1 MRRRDGKGLTLM
13 AGKSVGDAMAD
24 EQTQSWLAEDLPAQ
38 EAVGIDSFSAHPW
51 TGEPQATVLND
62 SDAGDDGKDHV
73 VEEVTKGVA
82 NMEALE
88 ESPTSLQ
95 EAATSDSSLQDEQQ
109 PYGANEGEDDEGED
123 DSTAAC
129 VNGVGNPETSSH
141 DDPEVAEE
149 REDSVGDN
157 PTALEEEKLA
167 LQEATSLLKLPLE
180 KDLGPLMTPTS
191 MVAELSSPAGAEAAS
206 QDNLLHAGTGEN
218 LGLGHD
224 METGPSPLNAAEEV
238 LLESGALFE
247 SAATDSPCSI
257 ESPIHQDGTLP
268 VESAPLES
276 PHSDV
281 ESPLTPAELE
291 SHGLVQEAADVSQEE
306 PLGHHEE
313 PQPACASED
322 ATAAKLV
329 EPAADRVEPTE
340 LEADREEEQL
350 VPSVAFVSEVEPV
363 PELAICPPDERLLGD
378 LAFELTPPATPQQA
392 EGCVFAQPSCT
403 GTSGEEGAL
412 PQPELATSQPPER
425 EDGAHSLEPVPAGEP
440 LPAGEPAVESTLK
453 PKASSLPQSKT
464 MTPVKTKGVG
474 LASSK
479 RPAGTPVTSTSKK
492 PRPEAGVASPATA
505 AKRSPL
511 VTAKS
516 ATVAKASPT
525 AGANKDPKGK
535 LAMEGKAVPKP
546 LEKRVPT
553 TRILFTTTTAAT
565 KPATDTPPRAATARM
580 AAKTTTSVLKAAPP
594 PSLATAKRTVATGVK
609 GEPKGEEKLAEPKKL
624 TRPSVKLSGAR
635 PKVASTAT
643 TTDTKGPAPAG
654 ASSIA
659 RARPATTPGRH
670 GLGATMSIRNA
681 VVAPTPSGGTE
692 RKPAPSSATAAR
704 TGPLAKAT
712 PMANRTTRPTTAPEA
727 RAASSRPGVP
737 IENGKPNAVPG
748 RLSKDASARAP
759 ARTGVMKS
767 TTTKVTVK
775 KVETDGTKPTLA
787 TEVNKSTSLTA
798 TKTTIVR
805 TQLKTAGKVDVKNTN
820 VATTNRKPPL
830 ERNTGKLAPKTPTPK
845 KSVGGSKAENHK
857 PSPIKSPSTNGPSDD
872 ALAVENGNVA
882 QQGGGDDGVGGHGGS
897 PVRQNGNALS
907 PGVEENA
914 NEHHDA
920 PTEEAQSGNPQL
932 EEPIHEQQ
940 PQPVEV
946 EQN

>member
-1 MRRRDGKGLTLM
+1 
-13 AGKSVGDAMAD
+13 MAD
-24 EQTQSWLAEDLPAQ
+24 EQKQSWLAEDLPAQ
-38 EAVGIDSFSAHPW
+38 EAADINSSPAHPW

-82 NMEALE
+82 SVEALE

-95 EAATSDSSLQDEQQ
+95 EATTSDSLQDEQQ
-109 PYGANEGEDDEGED
+109 PYGADEEED

-149 REDSVGDN
+149 REDSVEEN
-157 PTALEEEKLA
+157 PTTLEEEKLS
-167 LQEATSLLKLPLE
+167 LQEATCLLKLPLE
-180 KDLGPLMTPTS
+180 KDLGPLMAPTS
-191 MVAELSSPAGAEAAS
+191 MVAEPSSPAGAEAAS
-206 QDNLLHAGTGEN
+206 QDNLLLAGAGEN
-218 LGLGHD
+218 LWLGHD
-224 METGPSPLNAAEEV
+224 METGPSPLNAEEV
-238 LLESGALFE
+238 LESGALFE
-247 SAATDSPCSI
+247 SAATDGPCSI
-257 ESPIHQDGTLP
+257 ESPIHQDGTLA

-281 ESPLTPAELE
+281 ESLLTPADLE
-291 SHGLVQEAADVSQEE
+291 NHGSVQEAADVSQEE
-306 PLGHHEE
+306 PLDHHEE

-322 ATAAKLV
+322 TAAAKLV
-329 EPAADRVEPTE
+329 EPAADWVEPTE
-340 LEADREEEQL
+340 LAADREEEQL

-363 PELAICPPDERLLGD
+363 PELAICPRTVLDERLLGD

-392 EGCVFAQPSCT
+392 EGRDLAQPSCA
-403 GTSGEEGAL
+403 GTSDEEGAL
-412 PQPELATSQPPER
+412 PQPELATPQPPDTPPER
-425 EDGAHSLEPVPAGEP
+425 EDGAHSLEPEPAGEP
-440 LPAGEPAVESTLK
+440 IPAGEPAVESTLK

-464 MTPVKTKGVG
+464 MTPAKTKGAG
-474 LASSK
+474 LAGLAASK
-479 RPAGTPVTSTSKK
+479 RPAGTPVASTSKK
-492 PRPEAGVASPATA
+492 PRPEGGVASPATA

-511 VTAKS
+511 FTAKS
-516 ATVAKASPT
+516 ATAAKASPT

-546 LEKRVPT
+546 LEKRVAT
-553 TRILFTTTTAAT
+553 TRISTTTTATT

-580 AAKTTTSVLKAAPP
+580 AAKTTTSVLKAPP
-594 PSLATAKRTVATGVK
+594 PSSATAKRTVATGVK
-609 GEPKGEEKLAEPKKL
+609 GEPKGEAKLAEPKKL

-635 PKVASTAT
+635 PKVASTAA

-654 ASSIA
+654 ASNIA
-659 RARPATTPGRH
+659 RTRPATAPSRH
-670 GLGATMSIRNA
+670 GLGATMSSRNA

-704 TGPLAKAT
+704 TGPLARAS
-712 PMANRTTRPTTAPEA
+712 PMANRTLRPTTAPEA
-727 RAASSRPGVP
+727 RAASSRPGAP

-759 ARTGVMKS
+759 ARTGVKS

-775 KVETDGTKPTLA
+775 KVETDGTKPTLP
-787 TEVNKSTSLTA
+787 TEVNKSTLTT
-798 TKTTIVR
+798 TKTTVVR
-805 TQLKTAGKVDVKNTN
+805 TQLKTAGKVDAKNTN
-820 VATTNRKPPL
+820 VAATNRKPPL
-830 ERNTGKLAPKTPTPK
+830 EKNTGKLTPKTPTPK

-857 PSPIKSPSTNGPSDD
+857 PSPTKSPSTNGPSDD
-872 ALAVENGNVA
+872 TLAVENGNVA
-882 QQGGGDDGVGGHGGS
+882 EQGGGDGVGGHGGS

-914 NEHHDA
+914 NEHHNA
-920 PTEEAQSGNPQL
+920 PPSACKEEAQSGNPQL
-932 EEPIHEQQ
+932 EEPIHEQH

>member
-1 MRRRDGKGLTLM
+1 
-13 AGKSVGDAMAD
+13 MAD
-24 EQTQSWLAEDLPAQ
+24 EQTQSLLAEDFPAQ

-82 NMEALE
+82 NVEALE

-95 EAATSDSSLQDEQQ
+95 EATTSDSSLQDEQQ
-109 PYGANEGEDDEGED
+109 PYGADEGED

-129 VNGVGNPETSSH
+129 VNGVGNPKTSSH

-149 REDSVGDN
+149 REDSVEEN

-191 MVAELSSPAGAEAAS
+191 MVAELSSPASAEAAAS

-218 LGLGHD
+218 LWLGHN

-257 ESPIHQDGTLP
+257 ESPIHQEGTLP

-281 ESPLTPAELE
+281 ESPLTPADLE

-306 PLGHHEE
+306 PLSHHEE
-313 PQPACASED
+313 PQPARASED
-322 ATAAKLV
+322 AAAAKLV

-363 PELAICPPDERLLGD
+363 PELAICPHERLLGD

-392 EGCVFAQPSCT
+392 EGCVLAQPSCA

-425 EDGAHSLEPVPAGEP
+425 EDGAHTLEPVPAGEP
-440 LPAGEPAVESTLK
+440 VPASEPAVESTLK

-492 PRPEAGVASPATA
+492 PRPEVGVASPATA

-516 ATVAKASPT
+516 ATAAKASPT
-525 AGANKDPKGK
+525 AGANKDPKSK

-553 TRILFTTTTAAT
+553 TRIHSTTTTAAT

-580 AAKTTTSVLKAAPP
+580 AAKTTTSILKAAP

-609 GEPKGEEKLAEPKKL
+609 GEPKREEKLTEPKKL

-643 TTDTKGPAPAG
+643 TDTKGPVPAG

-670 GLGATMSIRNA
+670 GLGATMSSRNA

-727 RAASSRPGVP
+727 RAASSHPGAP

-798 TKTTIVR
+798 TKTTVVR
-805 TQLKTAGKVDVKNTN
+805 TQLKTAGKVDGKNTS
-820 VATTNRKPPL
+820 VAATNRKPPL

-882 QQGGGDDGVGGHGGS
+882 EQGSDGVGGHGGS

-920 PTEEAQSGNPQL
+920 PAACEEEAQSGNPQL

>member
-1 MRRRDGKGLTLM
+1 
-13 AGKSVGDAMAD
+13 MAD

-129 VNGVGNPETSSH
+129 VNGLGNPETSSH

-149 REDSVGDN
+149 R
-157 PTALEEEKLA
+157 EEKLA

-363 PELAICPPDERLLGD
+363 PELAICPHERLLGD

-392 EGCVFAQPSCT
+392 EGCVLAQLSCT

-425 EDGAHSLEPVPAGEP
+425 EDGAHSLEPVTAGEP
-440 LPAGEPAVESTLK
+440 LPAGVPAVESTLK
-453 PKASSLPQSKT
+453 PKSKT

-580 AAKTTTSVLKAAPP
+580 AGKTTTSVLKAAPP
-594 PSLATAKRTVATGVK
+594 PSLATAKRTV
-609 GEPKGEEKLAEPKKL
+609 
-624 TRPSVKLSGAR
+624 
-635 PKVASTAT
+635 
-643 TTDTKGPAPAG
+643 
-654 ASSIA
+654 
-659 RARPATTPGRH
+659 
-670 GLGATMSIRNA
+670 GATMSIRNA

-748 RLSKDASARAP
+748 RL
-759 ARTGVMKS
+759 
-767 TTTKVTVK
+767 
-775 KVETDGTKPTLA
+775 
-787 TEVNKSTSLTA
+787 VNKSTSLTA

-805 TQLKTAGKVDVKNTN
+805 TQLKTAGKIDVKNTN
-820 VATTNRKPPL
+820 
-830 ERNTGKLAPKTPTPK
+830 
-845 KSVGGSKAENHK
+845 AENHK

-920 PTEEAQSGNPQL
+920 PTAC
-932 EEPIHEQQ
+932 
-940 PQPVEV
+940 EV
-946 EQN
+946 PAARVPRHDRT

>member
-1 MRRRDGKGLTLM
+1 
-13 AGKSVGDAMAD
+13 MAD
-24 EQTQSWLAEDLPAQ
+24 EQTQSLLAEDFPAQ

-82 NMEALE
+82 NVEALE

-95 EAATSDSSLQDEQQ
+95 EATTSDSSLQDEQ
-109 PYGANEGEDDEGED
+109 PYGADEGED

-129 VNGVGNPETSSH
+129 VNGVGNPKTSSH

-149 REDSVGDN
+149 RDSVEEN

-191 MVAELSSPAGAEAAS
+191 MVAELSSPASAEAAAS

-218 LGLGHD
+218 LWLGHN

-257 ESPIHQDGTLP
+257 ESPIHQEGTLP

-281 ESPLTPAELE
+281 ESPLTPADLE

-306 PLGHHEE
+306 PLSHHEE
-313 PQPACASED
+313 PQPARASED
-322 ATAAKLV
+322 AAAAKLV

-392 EGCVFAQPSCT
+392 EGCVLAQPSCA

-425 EDGAHSLEPVPAGEP
+425 EDGAHTLEPVPAGEP
-440 LPAGEPAVESTLK
+440 VPASEPAVESTLK

-492 PRPEAGVASPATA
+492 PRPEVGVASPATA

-516 ATVAKASPT
+516 ATAAKASPT
-525 AGANKDPKGK
+525 AGANKDPKSK

-553 TRILFTTTTAAT
+553 TRIHSTTTTAAT

-580 AAKTTTSVLKAAPP
+580 AAKTTTSILKAAP

-609 GEPKGEEKLAEPKKL
+609 GEPKREEKLTEPKKL

-643 TTDTKGPAPAG
+643 TDTKGPVPAG

-670 GLGATMSIRNA
+670 GLGATMSSRNA

-727 RAASSRPGVP
+727 RAASSHPGAP

-798 TKTTIVR
+798 TKTTVVR
-805 TQLKTAGKVDVKNTN
+805 TQLKTAGKVDGKNTS
-820 VATTNRKPPL
+820 VAATNRKPPL

-882 QQGGGDDGVGGHGGS
+882 EQGSDGVGGHGGS

-920 PTEEAQSGNPQL
+920 PAACEEEAQSGNPQL

>member
-1 MRRRDGKGLTLM
+1 
-13 AGKSVGDAMAD
+13 MAD
-24 EQTQSWLAEDLPAQ
+24 EQMQSWLEDLPAQ
-38 EAVGIDSFSAHPW
+38 EAVDIDSLSAHPW

-82 NMEALE
+82 NVEALE

-109 PYGANEGEDDEGED
+109 PYEADEGED

-149 REDSVGDN
+149 REDSVEEN
-157 PTALEEEKLA
+157 PTALEEEELA

-191 MVAELSSPAGAEAAS
+191 MVAELSSPAGAEAAAS

-218 LGLGHD
+218 LWLGHD

-238 LLESGALFE
+238 LLESGALLE

-268 VESAPLES
+268 VKSESAPLES

-281 ESPLTPAELE
+281 ESPLTPVDLE

-313 PQPACASED
+313 PQPASASE
-322 ATAAKLV
+322 AVKLV

-350 VPSVAFVSEVEPV
+350 VPSVEFVSEVEPV

-392 EGCVFAQPSCT
+392 EGCVSAQASCA
-403 GTSGEEGAL
+403 GISGEEAVL

-425 EDGAHSLEPVPAGEP
+425 EDGAHSLKPVPAGELLPAGEPVPAGEP

-516 ATVAKASPT
+516 ATAAKASPT

-535 LAMEGKAVPKP
+535 LAMEGKAAPKP

-553 TRILFTTTTAAT
+553 TRILSTATTATTT

-635 PKVASTAT
+635 PKVAATAA

-654 ASSIA
+654 ASSIT

-670 GLGATMSIRNA
+670 GLGATLSSRNA

-704 TGPLAKAT
+704 TGPLAKA
-712 PMANRTTRPTTAPEA
+712 MANRTTRPTTAPEA
-727 RAASSRPGVP
+727 RAASSRPGAP
-737 IENGKPNAVPG
+737 IENGKLNAVPG

-759 ARTGVMKS
+759 ARTGVKS

-775 KVETDGTKPTLA
+775 KVETDGTKPALA

-820 VATTNRKPPL
+820 VAATNRKPPL
-830 ERNTGKLAPKTPTPK
+830 EKNTGKLAPKTPTPK

-882 QQGGGDDGVGGHGGS
+882 EQGSGGDGVGGHGGS

-920 PTEEAQSGNPQL
+920 PTACEEEAQSGNPQL